1 MLSQPVIEFTPIRAP
16 HDALVNIAGV
26 DLHRKFGP
34 LPFFM

>member
-16 HDALVNIAGV
+16 HEAVVNIARV
-26 DLHRKFGP
+26 DLHRKFAS